1 MAGGTSTGGEVS
13 DGKVMQDTSTL
24 VGWWSKW
31 LVFPQ
36 NVVVVPARKAIGS
49 AALKAGLVV
58 RRAFRCTV
66 MKKRIA
72 GITYGSP
79 VQTKTGAQTDLRNP
93 CGESGW

>member
-36 NVVVVPARKAIGS
+36 NVVVVPDVRPS
-49 AALKAGLVV
+49 ALQLSKPVWWSEGL
-58 RRAFRCTV
+58 
-66 MKKRIA
+66 
-72 GITYGSP
+72 SD
-79 VQTKTGAQTDLRNP
+79 AQ
-93 CGESGW
+93 S